1 MINKIVKAY
10 PISVDMFLS
19 FNVIDF
25 KLIKIREFMDRRV
38 TPDGIDSF
46 KPSPSYVMKSY
57 TYIHASSQYKCTNH
71 KKREVSSNPTEVVH
85 LHICNLYE
93 VKRKSKG
100 EGEIILTMR
109 CGWAVGWPEHQ
120 CRGEESG

>member
-1 MINKIVKAY
+1 M
-10 PISVDMFLS
+10 DS
-19 FNVIDF
+19 FNPF
-25 KLIKIREFMDRRV
+25 
-38 TPDGIDSF
+38 
-46 KPSPSYVMKSY
+46 PSYVDNEVVP

-109 CGWAVGWPEHQ
+109 CGWAVGWPEHE